1 MSNLLSKG
9 PTITVSTSELES
21 KIDAAAG
28 KFIKSLSKS
37 QKALGM
43 SIDTMGRYVNAQGKC
58 VEGLTQAQ
66 IKLGQYVDEEG
77 KVRTE
82 NKGFVADPGD
92 ACADDD
98 CFKVWTMVERIAVNA
113 PDRIGKNDL
122 PEILASHEIVGPD
135 PFDPG
140 GNHKAPVRG

>member
-43 SIDTMGRYVNAQGKC
+43 SIDTMGRYVNAQGKNRDPRRSEC
-58 VEGLTQAQ
+58 LTV
-66 IKLGQYVDEEG
+66 LCSMLSVL
-77 KVRTE
+77 
-82 NKGFVADPGD
+82 
-92 ACADDD
+92 
-98 CFKVWTMVERIAVNA
+98 CFMLPFMERGSK
-113 PDRIGKNDL
+113 DRKRFL
-122 PEILASHEIVGPD
+122 R
-135 PFDPG
+135 
-140 GNHKAPVRG
+140 KR